1 MQIIIK
7 NKVNKKAP
15 KIMEM
20 VQFIKDKK
28 GVEREKLLDNIVN
41 FYSRK
46 TDASLLPKD
55 DIKYDLL
62 LRITDRV
69 NQSLKL

>member
-41 FYSRK
+41 FYSIK

-69 NQSLKL
+69 N